1 LENERFVNFRLWR
14 RSSRFPK
21 QEGARPELMREDILS
36 ARTFAATG
44 LAIALLLA
52 ADCAALARE
61 QHTNRHRIGR
71 VVRPHGPVIVV
82 PPFVHFGWRDGFDYY
97 GNRRIVPKTRGAI
110 GQNEIT
116 GSLKKR
122 GFHDISA
129 PKRRGSTYI
138 VEATGALGERVRLII
153 NGKTGGIDGV
163 RVIGFGKR

>member
-1 LENERFVNFRLWR
+1 
-14 RSSRFPK
+14 
-21 QEGARPELMREDILS
+21 MREDILS
-36 ARTFAATG
+36 ARTFAAIG
-44 LAIALLLA
+44 FAIALLLA
-52 ADCAALARE
+52 ADFAALARE
-61 QHTNRHRIGR
+61 PQTNTNRHRIGR

-82 PPFVHFGWRDGFDYY
+82 PPFVHFGWRDSFDYY

-116 GSLKKR
+116 NSLKKR

-129 PKRRGSTYI
+129 PKRRGTTYI

>member
-1 LENERFVNFRLWR
+1 
-14 RSSRFPK
+14 
-21 QEGARPELMREDILS
+21 MREDILS

-44 LAIALLLA
+44 FAIALLLA
-52 ADCAALARE
+52 TDFAALARD
-61 QHTNRHRIGR
+61 HYADRRRIGR
-71 VVRPHGPVIVV
+71 VVRPLGPPIV
-82 PPFVHFGWRDGFDYY
+82 PPMMHFSWRDGFDYY

-110 GQNEIT
+110 GQSEIVGT
-116 GSLKKR
+116 LKKR
-122 GFHDISA
+122 GFHDISP

>member
-1 LENERFVNFRLWR
+1 
-14 RSSRFPK
+14 
-21 QEGARPELMREDILS
+21 MREDILS

-44 LAIALLLA
+44 FAIALLLA
-52 ADCAALARE
+52 TDFAALARD
-61 QHTNRHRIGR
+61 HYPNRRRIGR
-71 VVRPHGPVIVV
+71 MVRPLGPPIA
-82 PPFVHFGWRDGFDYY
+82 PPLMHFGWRDGFDYY

-110 GQNEIT
+110 GQNEIV

-122 GFHDISA
+122 GFRDISP

-163 RVIGFGKR
+163 RVIGFGKH

>member
-1 LENERFVNFRLWR
+1 
-14 RSSRFPK
+14 
-21 QEGARPELMREDILS
+21 MREDILS
-36 ARTFAATG
+36 ARTFTKIG
-44 LAIALLLA
+44 IAIALLLV
-52 ADCAALARE
+52 ADFAALARE
-61 QHTNRHRIGR
+61 QHANRRRIGQ
-71 VVRPHGPVIVV
+71 VVRPLVPAVV
-82 PPFVHFGWRDGFDYY
+82 PPLFHFGWRDNFDYY

-110 GQNEIT
+110 GQNEII
-116 GSLKKR
+116 GSLRKR